1 MSLMAPI
8 IDLPDVN
15 AGIALG
21 AKTKFAPRPLISE
34 GTDGQVVFA
43 EEARL
48 ASSRS
53 REMAQ
58 LFYQQG
64 IKETR
69 LVNAR
74 RWRDVQTQHSPEE
87 INRAE
92 EIIGALDLL
101 RKHALLIKKLRREER
116 KADPNPFRLQSLDAQ
131 IEHLHPLAQVA
142 GELVASASNRELAIV
157 RVLRELSKLDRMALR
172 WKSKAQRQIAC
183 GLYGM
188 QYDAQK
194 CGRAYFVPFY
204 CRNRYCPHCGP
215 LVHRTLLQQYL
226 RLQQP
231 IAKFLTSHPLYRLR
245 ILDITA
251 IKRGERMPS
260 SEDVLKFKD
269 DVGKL
274 IEAANRYIAEKFG
287 VSCSKQLT
295 GYLYCLEFGFENS
308 NLHCHGVL
316 LSPYLEQPWLS
327 DRWRE
332 IRNDGSFRVVIAEA
346 YSFEAAI
353 KHALEYTGK
362 YAAPSAERAFE
373 LELAFAGR
381 RRVDG
386 LGWFFNRL
394 PKEDVAADVRCP
406 CGDPECFL
414 KPNRDLGWL
423 PLSHFQD
430 RGIPCLSDAQE
441 RNRPPTGHME
451 RGVPWVY

>member
-1 MSLMAPI
+1 MTPT
-8 IDLPDVN
+8 IDLPN
-15 AGIALG
+15 LNGGIAPPAG
-21 AKTKFAPRPLISE
+21 AKFAPPPLISE
-34 GTDGQVVFA
+34 GSDGQVVFA

-53 REMAQ
+53 REQAQ
-58 LFYQQG
+58 LLYQQG

-87 INRAE
+87 IDRAE
-92 EIIGALDLL
+92 EIINALDLL
-101 RKHALLIKKLRREER
+101 KKHASLIKKLQREER
-116 KADPNPFRLQSLDAQ
+116 KGDPNPFRLQSLDAQ
-131 IEHLHPLAQVA
+131 IEHLNPLAQVA
-142 GELVASASNRELAIV
+142 GELVASASNRELAVV
-157 RVLRELSKLDRMALR
+157 RASRELSKLDRSAR
-172 WKSKAQRQIAC
+172 GWKSKARRQIVC

-188 QYDAQK
+188 RYDAQK

-215 LVHRTLLQQYL
+215 VVHRKFLEKYL
-226 RLQQP
+226 HLQQP
-231 IAKFLTSHPLYRLR
+231 IAEFLTSHPLYRLR

-251 IKRGERMPS
+251 IKRGQRMPS
-260 SEDVLKFKD
+260 SEDVRKFKA
-269 DVGKL
+269 DVKKL
-274 IEAANRYIAEKFG
+274 IEAANRYIARKFG
-287 VSCSKQLT
+287 VSYSKQLT
-295 GYLYCLEFGFENS
+295 GYLYCLEFGFENN

-316 LSPYLEQPWLS
+316 LSPYLEQDWLS

-373 LELAFAGR
+373 LELAFVDC
-381 RRVDG
+381 RRVET
-386 LGWFFNRL
+386 LGWSYDRL
-394 PKEDVAADVRCP
+394 PKGDVAADVRCP

-423 PLSHFQD
+423 PLSYFQD
-430 RGIPCLSDAQE
+430 RGIPCLYEAQE
-441 RNRPPTGHME
+441 RNRPPTGHKE
-451 RGVPWVY
+451 RGVSWVN